1 MPNTTVFPRVA
12 LMAALLMGA
21 CRDFEPD
28 PTGPSPTPPPP
39 PVGSATP
46 FRIGSTGAD
55 YARNVVTD
63 VVGNGYVASYYSGSV
78 DFDPTSGTTIRA
90 SLGGTD
96 IAVAKY
102 APNGALV
109 WAVSLGGAVNDQP
122 FDMVLSADGGVYVV
136 GFAGAGL
143 SCGGAP
149 VVNNGGRDILLARIS
164 PIGTC
169 QWARSIG
176 GSQDDEGRGIAVRT
190 DGSVAIVG
198 LFRGIADFD
207 PSAGIAALTSR
218 GGADGFIATYTST
231 GDFIA
236 VSQMG
241 GTGDD
246 ALVTVRTTSG
256 GDVVVGGEFR
266 GLATLGSS
274 VLSVPVVSAGESD
287 MVVAKYDPQLDL
299 KWALRGGGTQ
309 ADQVGALVIEGTGS
323 IVVVGGFAG
332 VADVGTGGATV
343 PLASA
348 GGQDVYIVRY
358 DTDGRWQGLARRFG
372 GSGSEGAQGVAL
384 DAFGN
389 ILVSGWF
396 QGTVDFDPGPGVTA
410 LTGLGTAGAGDAFL
424 VSLDAGANLRWVAP
438 VGAVVAGDA
447 NFALGGGVSVDADG
461 VVWWVGRFFGSVDLD
476 PRAGA
481 VTVQSGGDADQF
493 VVRLNAA
500 TGNLAP

>member
-12 LMAALLMGA
+12 LVAALLIGA

-28 PTGPSPTPPPP
+28 PTGPITPPPPP

-90 SLGGTD
+90 SLGGND

-102 APNGALV
+102 APNGPLV

-122 FDMVLSADGGVYVV
+122 FDMALAADGGVYVV

-143 SCGGAP
+143 TCGGAP

-176 GSQDDEGRGIAVRT
+176 GPQDDEGRGIAVRL

-207 PSAGIAALTSR
+207 PSAGSAALTSR
-218 GGADGFIATYTST
+218 GGVDGFIATYTSA
-231 GDFIA
+231 GDFVA

-246 ALVTVRTTSG
+246 VLVTVRTAPA
-256 GDVVVGGEFR
+256 GDVVVGGDFR
-266 GLATLGSS
+266 GLATLGTS
-274 VLSVPVVSAGESD
+274 VLSAPVVSAGESD
-287 MVVAKYDPQLDL
+287 FVVARYDAQLDL

-332 VADVGTGGATV
+332 VADVGTGGAV

-348 GGQDVYIVRY
+348 GGQDVFIVRY
-358 DTDGRWQGLARRFG
+358 DSDGRWQGLARRLG
-372 GSGSEGAQGVAL
+372 GSGSEGAQAVAL
-384 DAFGN
+384 DASGN

-396 QGTVDFDPGPGVTA
+396 QGTVDFDPGPNVTA
-410 LTGLGTAGAGDAFL
+410 LTGLGTAAAGDAFL

-447 NFALGGGVSVDADG
+447 NFALGSGVSVDADG
-461 VVWWVGRFFGSVDLD
+461 VVWWVGRFFGVVDLD
-476 PRAGA
+476 PRAGS

-493 VVRLNAA
+493 VIRLNAA
-500 TGNLAP
+500 TGSLAP

>member
-1 MPNTTVFPRVA
+1 MTNTAVFPRVA
-12 LMAALLMGA
+12 LIVALLIGA

-28 PTGPSPTPPPP
+28 PTGPITPPPP
-39 PVGSATP
+39 PPAGSAMPFRVGS
-46 FRIGSTGAD
+46 FGAD

-90 SLGGTD
+90 SLGGND
-96 IAVAKY
+96 ISVAKY

-122 FDMVLSADGGVYVV
+122 FDMALAGDGGVYVM
-136 GFAGAGL
+136 GFAGAGI

-149 VVNNGGRDILLARIS
+149 VVSNGGRDILLARIS

-176 GSQDDEGRGIAVRT
+176 GSQDDEGRGVAVRP
-190 DGSVAIVG
+190 DGSVAVVG
-198 LFRGIADFD
+198 LFRGVADFD
-207 PSAGIAALTSR
+207 PALGTAVLTSR
-218 GGADGFIATYTST
+218 GGADGFIATYTSA
-231 GDFIA
+231 GDFLA
-236 VSQMG
+236 VSQVG

-246 ALVTVRTTSG
+246 ALVAARANSA

-274 VLSVPVVSAGESD
+274 VLSVPLVSAGESD
-287 MVVAKYDPQLDL
+287 FVVAKYDSQLDL
-299 KWALRGGGTQ
+299 KWALRGGGGE
-309 ADQVGALVIEGTGS
+309 ADQIGALVIEGTGS
-323 IVVVGGFAG
+323 IVAVGGFSG
-332 VADVGTGGATV
+332 VADVGTGGAV
-343 PLASA
+343 PLGSA

-358 DTDGRWQGLARRFG
+358 DTDGRWQGLARRLG
-372 GSGSEGAQGVAL
+372 GSGSDGAQAVAL
-384 DAFGN
+384 DASGN

-396 QGTVDFDPGPGVTA
+396 QGAVDFDPGAGVTP

-438 VGAVVAGDA
+438 VGAIVAGDA
-447 NFALGGGVSVDADG
+447 NFALGSGVSVDADG
-461 VVWWVGRFFGSVDLD
+461 VVWWVGRFFGVADLD
-476 PRAGA
+476 PRSGS
-481 VTVQSGGDADQF
+481 VPVQSGGDADQF

-500 TGNLAP
+500 TGTLAP